1 MSRKIVIVGI
11 VLLFIA
17 VIIVIFLLSG
27 ITGSIQGKQVN
38 PTITSFIPNPTYYP
52 PPKATIFARMQQT
65 QQAAALLPTR
75 DFQEDYPSPY
85 LTASVEDV
93 LSGTWSGTLAGNG
106 ILIENEPPMIVHVPG
121 EIDNP
126 YDLNLIEWVEDRVDL
141 SFTVWAGNRRIETEK
156 GIVYVAVF
164 PRQVRIWNTI
174 AIEAPGNTGALEI
187 TGAVGERLILQ
198 SELSGTLYFDV
209 PALQFVDSLEAKL
222 PTATSVPTDI
232 SENFITDDAPDLPGK
247 ALDFSTVNT
256 ELNFYINSPTDYDW
270 TRFYSQLPGTIT
282 VSLTHAP
289 GNCRI
294 RLVKLLEIQGA
305 ILGEDDSA
313 GKGKKQVQ
321 ISNTDPAE
329 YMVRVWCQDGS
340 YDLSK
345 PYTLFFEAPK
355 PQKIQPILECVAEN
369 SDGTY
374 TAHFGYDNPNAFII
388 EIKEGNQNYFHP
400 GLALRINQAEYFA
413 PGRVVDFFTVLF
425 DGNGLTW
432 TLDGSSVTANRNSP
446 RCP

>member
-1 MSRKIVIVGI
+1 
-11 VLLFIA
+11 
-17 VIIVIFLLSG
+17 
-27 ITGSIQGKQVN
+27 
-38 PTITSFIPNPTYYP
+38 
-52 PPKATIFARMQQT
+52 MQQT

-106 ILIENEPPMIVHVPG
+106 ILIENEPPMIVNVPG

-126 YDLNLIEWVEDRVDL
+126 YDLNLIEWLEDRVDL
-141 SFTVWAGNRRIETEK
+141 SITVWAGNRRIETEK

-164 PRQVRIWNTI
+164 PRKVRIWNTI
-174 AIEAPGNTGALEI
+174 AIEAPGDTGALEI
-187 TGAVGERLILQ
+187 IGAVGERLILQ
-198 SELSGTLYFDV
+198 SELSGILYFDV
-209 PALQFVDSLEAKL
+209 PALQFVDTLETKL
-222 PTATSVPTDI
+222 PTVTPMPTEVI
-232 SENFITDDAPDLPGK
+232 VKGYPDDAPDIPGGAMDFLP
-247 ALDFSTVNT
+247 VNT
-256 ELNFYINSPTDYDW
+256 ELQFYINSPTDYDW
-270 TRFYSQLPGTIT
+270 ARYYTQLPGTIT

-294 RLVKLLEIQGA
+294 RLVKLLKVQGT

-313 GKGKKQVQ
+313 GKGKKQV
-321 ISNTDPAE
+321 IIFNTDPAE
-329 YMVRVWCQDGS
+329 YMARVWCPDGS

-355 PQKIQPILECVAEN
+355 PQKIQPVLECVAEN

-374 TAHFGYDNPNAFII
+374 TAHFGYNNPNAFII
-388 EIKEGNQNYFHP
+388 GIEEGDQNYFHP
-400 GLALRINQAEYFA
+400 GPALRINQAEYFA
-413 PGRVVDFFTVLF
+413 PGRVVDFFAVLF

-446 RCP
+446 GCP

>member
-1 MSRKIVIVGI
+1 
-11 VLLFIA
+11 
-17 VIIVIFLLSG
+17 
-27 ITGSIQGKQVN
+27 
-38 PTITSFIPNPTYYP
+38 
-52 PPKATIFARMQQT
+52 MQQT

-75 DFQEDYPSPY
+75 DLQECYPPPY

-174 AIEAPGNTGALEI
+174 AIEAPGNTGALLI

-209 PALQFVDSLEAKL
+209 PALQFVDSLETNL
-222 PTATSVPTDI
+222 PTVTPMPTDVI
-232 SENFITDDAPDLPGK
+232 VKGYPDDAPDIPGVAMDFLP
-247 ALDFSTVNT
+247 VNT
-256 ELNFYINSPTDYDW
+256 ELKFYINSPTDKDW
-270 TRFYSQLPGTIT
+270 TRFYTQLPGTIT

-289 GNCRI
+289 GNCKI

-305 ILGEDDSA
+305 ILGEDDST

-329 YMVRVWCQDGS
+329 YMVRVWCPDGS
-340 YDLSK
+340 YDLNK
-345 PYTLFFEAPK
+345 PYTLFFEAPR
-355 PQKIQPILECVAEN
+355 PQKIEPILECVAEN
-369 SDGTY
+369 SYGSY
-374 TAHFGYDNPNAFII
+374 TAHFGYNNPNAFII
-388 EIKEGNQNYFHP
+388 EIKEGDQNYFYP
-400 GLALRINQAEYFA
+400 EPALRINQAEYFA
-413 PGRVVDFFTVLF
+413 PGRVVDFFAVLF
-425 DGNGLTW
+425 DGNELTW
-432 TLDGSSVTANRNSP
+432 TLDSRSVTANRNST